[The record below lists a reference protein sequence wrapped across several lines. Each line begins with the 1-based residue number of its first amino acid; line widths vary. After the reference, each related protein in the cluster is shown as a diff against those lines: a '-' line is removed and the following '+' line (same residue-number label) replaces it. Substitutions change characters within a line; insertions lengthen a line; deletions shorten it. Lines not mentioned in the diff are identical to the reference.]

1 MRPGAATSRGPCSVR
16 VVPDT
21 PVLMVGYGLRE
32 VDELIEL
39 LRLHR
44 VEYLGDVRSVPF
56 SRHRPGFSKAPLERA
71 LRDAKIRYVF
81 LGDAL
86 GGRPADPSCYD
97 GEGHVDYAQ
106 CRVSP
111 AFESGI
117 ERVCSAAAQGH
128 RLVLM
133 CSEARPAD
141 CHRTKLLAEMLV
153 ERGVHVQHLDEHGE
167 LVEHAEIA
175 VQLRGPQ
182 LSLIAD
188 GLGRSRRPYR
198 AA

>member
-1 MRPGAATSRGPCSVR
+1 MSGGRYSVR
-16 VVPDT
+16 FVPDT

-56 SRHRPGFSKAPLERA
+56 SRHRPAFSKEPLERA
-71 LRDAKIRYVF
+71 LRDANIRYVF
-81 LGDAL
+81 LGDTL

-97 GEGHVDYAQ
+97 EEGHVDYAQ
-106 CRVSP
+106 CRMSP
-111 AFESGI
+111 VFETGI
-117 ERVCSAAAQGH
+117 ERVSSAAAHGH

-133 CSEARPAD
+133 CSEARPTD

-175 VQLRGPQ
+175 ARLRGPQ